1 MQPKSAEALS
11 RRALSRATLARQML
25 LAREKTQALDAVE
38 RLVAL
43 QAQLARPPHIALWSR
58 LDGFRREDLN
68 RLLFSKDVVRA
79 TFLRAT
85 LHLLTRKDFV
95 AFRPILQP
103 SLLAGLRVLGKR
115 AEGLD
120 LERLADAGRTFFTDR
135 PQSFEAMREVL
146 AQADPGGDER
156 AMGYAVRLQVPL
168 VQVPADTTW
177 GYPAAADFL
186 LAETWLGEPPGTGL
200 DPRDLVLRYLAA
212 YGPASVTDAQ
222 TWMGLRGLRETF
234 EALRPQLVSFRDE
247 RKRELF
253 DLPEAPRPPEDTPA
267 PVRFLPEFDS
277 LVLAHDDR
285 TRVVADEHR
294 PAIFKPNLRILPTVL
309 VDGFVAATWKIERK
323 RAAAALVI
331 EPLAR
336 LPKAVRAE
344 LTEEGEALARF
355 VEEDARTFEV
365 RFQEG

>member
-1 MQPKSAEALS
+1 MKPSPAGTLT

-25 LAREKTQALDAVE
+25 LAREETGALDAVE

-58 LDGFRREDLN
+58 LAGFQREDLN
-68 RLLFSKDVVRA
+68 RLLLSKNVVRA
-79 TFLRAT
+79 TFLRGT
-85 LHLLTRKDFV
+85 LHLLTRQDFA
-95 AFRPILQP
+95 AFRAVLQP
-103 SLLAGLRVLGKR
+103 SLTSGLRVLGKR

-120 LERLADAGRTFFTDR
+120 LERLAAAGRTFFAEK

-177 GYPAAADFL
+177 GYPASADFI
-186 LAETWLGEPPGTGL
+186 LAETWLGGPLGTSPEPQ
-200 DPRDLVLRYLAA
+200 DLVLRYLAA
-212 YGPASVTDAQ
+212 YGPASFTDAQ
-222 TWMGLRGLRETF
+222 TWTGMRGLRETF
-234 EALRPQLVSFRDE
+234 EALRPRLLSFRDE

-331 EPLAR
+331 EPLTR
-336 LPKAVRAE
+336 LTKAVRAE

-355 VEEDARTFEV
+355 VEEDARAFEV
-365 RFQEG
+365 RFEEG